1 MRNHEGEEESG
12 RARGT
17 ERKEENSKPK
27 RTRESKERERD
38 VERKTVWRLVCV
50 CGVFS
55 LNFSSHISRAAFL
68 RLFGGADDKIR
79 RVHVPRC

>member
-1 MRNHEGEEESG
+1 MNLRRRVAVQVRNHEGEEESG

-38 VERKTVWRLVCV
+38 VERKT
-50 CGVFS
+50 
-55 LNFSSHISRAAFL
+55 NFSARG
-68 RLFGGADDKIR
+68 RQ
-79 RVHVPRC
+79 